1 MEYYRLDFIFSYWI
15 FAWFLLYIIGVIKTP
30 PKFLLIVGVAINLI
44 ELVYLFIE
52 KVSVYN
58 LVKFSVINT
67 FLKVIPLY
75 FVYQVKITRFEIM
88 VSSCLLLLYF
98 TWLYIHKV
106 NVNYFYSQFLDS
118 YKTNRSKKTIVSAMY
133 DSIIKN

>member
-15 FAWFLLYIIGVIKTP
+15 FAWFLLYIIGLINTP
-30 PKFLLIVGVAINLI
+30 PKFLLIVGFVINLI
-44 ELVYLFIE
+44 ELAYLFIE

-75 FVYQVKITRFEIM
+75 FVYQIKITQYEIM
-88 VSSCLLLLYF
+88 LSSCLLLLYF
-98 TWLYIHKV
+98 MWLYIHKV
-106 NVNYFYSQFLDS
+106 NVQYFYSQFLDT
-118 YKTNRSKKTIVSAMY
+118 YKTNRGKKTIVSAMY